1 MELTALQKLK
11 ENLKI
16 QKEYYGREYPQFLN
30 WIDELMELEKETIET
45 TFLKG
50 VECGVNNEYAFEDL
64 HAKNYYSQTFK
75 ND

>member
-1 MELTALQKLK
+1 MQTALQKLK

-16 QKEYYGREYPQFLN
+16 QKEYYGREYPQFVN

-45 TFLKG
+45 AFLKG
-50 VECGVNNEYAFEDL
+50 IECGVNNEYAFEDL
-64 HAKNYYSQTFK
+64 HAKNYYTQTFK